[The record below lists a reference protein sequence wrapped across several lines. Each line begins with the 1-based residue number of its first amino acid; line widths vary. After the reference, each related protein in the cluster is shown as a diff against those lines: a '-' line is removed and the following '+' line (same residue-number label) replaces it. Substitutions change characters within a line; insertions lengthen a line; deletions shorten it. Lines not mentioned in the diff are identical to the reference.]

1 MKAIGIDIGTTSVC
15 GVLVDTD
22 TGSVL
27 NSVTKNSEAFIKTS
41 NEWEKIQDT
50 DKIITLATGILDCL
64 IDDDVKVIG
73 VCGQMHGIVYTDK
86 DGNAVS
92 NLYTWQDKRGELPYK
107 DTTYANYLGSFSG
120 YGNVTDFYNRQNGLV
135 PDDAVSY
142 CTIHDY
148 LVMKL
153 CGLKIPVIHPTNAA
167 SFGLYDIKSGKFDY
181 DVKFEM
187 CDGYKIVGNY
197 KGIPVSLAIGDNQAS
212 VFSTLANDEDILL
225 NVGTGSQVSIVSDRV
240 AEGEGIE
247 ARPYFDNK
255 YLIVGAALC
264 GGRAYSLLKDFYKN
278 LVNMFTDADDGKIY
292 EVMNKLADSCDK
304 LTLNVET
311 LFAGTRLNPEKRA
324 SVTNLSEENFNPS
337 QLTLGVLK
345 GIADELNIM
354 YNKMGEKKTG
364 VVASGNGVR
373 KNKTLV
379 KVFEDTFGYTLKIP
393 SHTEEAACGA
403 VYYGMVAANVCEKN
417 DLKKFIKYNQEA

>member
-15 GVLVDTD
+15 GVVVDTS
-22 TGSVL
+22 TGKVI
-27 NSVTKNSEAFIKTS
+27 NSVTKNSEAFIKTP

-50 DKIITLATGILDCL
+50 DKIIKLACGILDSI
-64 IDDDVKVIG
+64 IDDEVSVIG

-86 DGNAVS
+86 DGNAIS
-92 NLYTWQDKRGELPYK
+92 NLYTWQDKRGDLPFEGS
-107 DTTYANYLGSFSG
+107 TYAKHLGSFAG

-135 PDDAVSY
+135 PDEAVSY

-153 CGLKIPVIHPTNAA
+153 CGLKIPVVHPSDAA

-181 DVKFEM
+181 DVTFEVK
-187 CDGYKIVGNY
+187 DGYAIAGEY

-212 VFSTLANDEDILL
+212 VFSTLADTEDILL
-225 NVGTGSQVSIVSDRV
+225 NVGTGSQISVVSEKIVE
-240 AEGEGIE
+240 AENIE
-247 ARPYFDNK
+247 VRPYFDNK

-264 GGRAYSLLKDFYKN
+264 GGRAYSLLKDFYLSLIK
-278 LVNMFTDADDGKIY
+278 MFKETDEGEVY
-292 EVMNKLADSCDK
+292 SVMNSLADNCGE

-311 LFAGTRLNPEKRA
+311 LFAGTRANPGKRA
-324 SVTNLSEENFNPS
+324 SITNLSEQNFTPA

-345 GIADELNIM
+345 GIAEELKDM
-354 YNKMGEKKTG
+354 YNKMNEKKTG

-373 KNKTLV
+373 KNKALV
-379 KVFEDTFGYTLKIP
+379 NVFEETFGYSLKIP

-403 VYYGMVAANVCEKN
+403 AFYAMVASDVCKN
-417 DLKKFIKYNQEA
+417 SDVKNLIIYN